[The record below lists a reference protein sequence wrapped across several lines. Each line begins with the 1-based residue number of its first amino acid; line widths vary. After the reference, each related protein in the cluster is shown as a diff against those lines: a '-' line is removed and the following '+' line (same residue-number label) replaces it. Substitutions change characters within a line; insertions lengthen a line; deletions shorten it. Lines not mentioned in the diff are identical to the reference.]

1 MVLRSWKTFCGKS
14 TYIWSCR
21 NTLLSSW
28 SWKVLFLSLH
38 SIQWHTIRLTSAWQ
52 IPFIPLCSPCIQ
64 LCGMEKKHR
73 VRLVSLKHLPP
84 FFLPCFLPHS
94 LLPPTSFSTCLPLLH
109 LRSDPSPPLSLQDAL
124 TVVHYHFLINLAWFI
139 IFCVGMRSAGQV
151 GGGRRYPTHFSKSV
165 CLSGSPATP
174 CQQRSVCVCLCVV
187 CLPPLHT
194 AYHSVTVW
202 PK

>member
-109 LRSDPSPPLSLQDAL
+109 LRSDPSPPSIPPGRADSCSLSFSDQSRM
-124 TVVHYHFLINLAWFI
+124 VYNFLCGHA
-139 IFCVGMRSAGQV
+139 VSRPSR
-151 GGGRRYPTHFSKSV
+151 GGTS
-165 CLSGSPATP
+165 LSNSFLKIRLPIWESSHPMPAT
-174 CQQRSVCVCLCVV
+174 
-187 CLPPLHT
+187 
-194 AYHSVTVW
+194 
-202 PK
+202 